1 MIILRTKQY
10 SKATKLMAGF
20 KKVANA
26 GMTKLD
32 NAGLKAG
39 NAVKQVFTGKAPSY
53 GVKQGFAPKT
63 AMQVKRDAVKAVQD
77 VKNAPA
83 EYALKAHKVA
93 AMPVG
98 EAANKGI
105 KTIIRRPD
113 YAAVAIASEASTPL
127 GMSMGGT
134 VGKVLMAPWGTPVM
148 KALEKHPLVP
158 KKLAPTLDRAAEKY
172 GKSKMAATLRKD
184 RTTFGDLAMNAHNFI
199 PL

>member
-10 SKATKLMAGF
+10 SKATKLMAGI

-63 AMQVKRDAVKAVQD
+63 AMQVKRDAVQAVKDIKAAPNKIATTPVGMTANKAV
-77 VKNAPA
+77 
-83 EYALKAHKVA
+83 KAT
-93 AMPVG
+93 
-98 EAANKGI
+98 I
-105 KTIIRRPD
+105 KRPD
-113 YAAVAIASEASTPL
+113 VVGIAALSEASTPM
-127 GMSMGGT
+127 GIAMGGPA
-134 VGKVLMAPWGTPVM
+134 GAAIAAPWGTPVLAYV
-148 KALEKHPLVP
+148 KDHPLIP
-158 KKLAPTLDRAAEKY
+158 KRVIPKLERTAEKY
-172 GKSKMAATLRKD
+172 GKSKFAQRLD
-184 RTTFGDLAMNAHNFI
+184 RSKLTFGDLAANAHNII

>member
-20 KKVANA
+20 KKVSNA

-63 AMQVKRDAVKAVQD
+63 AMQVKREAVQAVKDIKAAPNKIATTPVGVATNKAVKAT
-77 VKNAPA
+77 
-83 EYALKAHKVA
+83 
-93 AMPVG
+93 
-98 EAANKGI
+98 I
-105 KTIIRRPD
+105 KRPD
-113 YAAVAIASEASTPL
+113 VVGIAALGEASTPV
-127 GMSMGGT
+127 GIAMGGP
-134 VGKVLMAPWGTPVM
+134 VGTAMAAPWNPPVLAYV
-148 KALEKHPLVP
+148 KDHPLIPKKVIPKLEKI
-158 KKLAPTLDRAAEKY
+158 TERY
-172 GKSKMAATLRKD
+172 GKSKFAQRLD
-184 RTTFGDLAMNAHNFI
+184 RSSLTFGDLAANAHNII